1 MYAKPVALAAALS
14 MLVVA
19 PGPAPAQQAPP
30 LPMTVEIERDPI
42 DDSVRAFAIARTRD
56 ARLSVG
62 CNPRRYRGVRVM
74 LAGAAWLTPGFVS
87 NRRSIRYRF
96 DDAPARRARWQTRRG
111 FAYLRS
117 ARHVL
122 SFMQWIAAS
131 NRLAVR
137 TRDVEG
143 REIDLIFALEG
154 GRAAI
159 DRMLTACGDEAL
171 RQSVL
176 GRI

>member
-1 MYAKPVALAAALS
+1 MHAKPTALAAAL
-14 MLVVA
+14 LILA
-19 PGPAPAQQAPP
+19 FTPAAAAAQQPPP

-74 LAGAAWLTPGFVS
+74 LAGSAWLSSSFVS
-87 NRRSIRYRF
+87 GRRAIHYRF
-96 DDAPARRARWQTRRG
+96 GDAPARRTRWQTRRG
-111 FAYLRS
+111 VASLRPEP
-117 ARHVL
+117 RVL
-122 SFMQWIAAS
+122 SFLQWMAAS
-131 NRLAVR
+131 DRLAVR

-143 REIDLIFALEG
+143 RELNLIFPLQG

-159 DRMLTACGDEAL
+159 DRMLAACGDEAL
-171 RQSVL
+171 RRAVL
-176 GRI
+176 GG